1 MKTVTL
7 IRHGKASQGIGF
19 KDFNR
24 PLTHEGIENSKL
36 VATKFSGTYC
46 KDAIIWASSAK
57 RASETAHTFAKCL
70 LIAPTLI
77 DFKTKLYTF
86 DLNELEEIIKS
97 CPNEVKNLIIF
108 GHNGAI
114 TDFVNKFGTIYVD
127 NVPTSGL
134 VAIQFETNNWKSIS
148 NGNTIQTLFPSQ
160 LHQ

>member
-7 IRHGKASQGIGF
+7 IRHGKASQDFGF

-24 PLTHEGIENSKL
+24 PLTAAGIENSIL
-36 VATKFSGTYC
+36 VATKFYDTYR

-57 RASETAHTFAKCL
+57 RASETALTFAKCL
-70 LIAPTLI
+70 LIATNLI
-77 DFKTKLYTF
+77 DFMTKLYTF
-86 DLNELEEIIKS
+86 DVNELEEIIKS

-114 TDFVNKFGTIYVD
+114 TDFVNKFGDIYID

-134 VAIQFETNNWKSIS
+134 VTIQLETDDWKSIS
-148 NGNTIQTLFPSQ
+148 NGKTIQTLFPSQ